1 MFRAL
6 GISEMAAHLKS
17 RGTPTLPIP
26 FAARVSR
33 PDHVL
38 VREIEGELILLNL
51 NNACY
56 YGLDEVGTHMW
67 THLITS
73 DSVQAAFEALS
84 AGYAA
89 EPAEIRKELEEL
101 LAKLCNNDLIE
112 VHVG

>member
-1 MFRAL
+1 M
-6 GISEMAAHLKS
+6 GAHLKS
-17 RGTPTLPIP
+17 PGTPTLPIP

-67 THLITS
+67 THLTTS
-73 DSVQAAFEALS
+73 DSVQTAFEALS
-84 AGYAA
+84 AEYAA
-89 EPAEIRKELEEL
+89 EPAEIRKDLEEL
-101 LAKLCNNDLIE
+101 LAKLCHNDLIE
-112 VHVG
+112 VHDG

>member
-1 MFRAL
+1 MR
-6 GISEMAAHLKS
+6 SEMGIHLES
-17 RGTPTLPIP
+17 RVDPKLPIP
-26 FAARVSR
+26 FTARIVR

-38 VREIEGELILLNL
+38 VREVGGELVLLSL

-67 THLITS
+67 VCLTTS

-84 AGYAA
+84 AEYQA

-101 LAKLCNNDLIE
+101 LAKLCHNGLIE
-112 VHVG
+112 VHGV

>member
-17 RGTPTLPIP
+17 RGTPTLLIP

-67 THLITS
+67 THLTTS

-84 AGYAA
+84 AEYAA
-89 EPAEIRKELEEL
+89 EPAQIRKELEEL

>member
-67 THLITS
+67 TYLTTS

>member
-1 MFRAL
+1 
-6 GISEMAAHLKS
+6 MAAHLKS

-56 YGLDEVGTHMW
+56 YGLDEVGTDMW
-67 THLITS
+67 TYLTTS
-73 DSVQAAFEALS
+73 DSVQTAFEALS
-84 AGYAA
+84 AEYAA
-89 EPAEIRKELEEL
+89 EPAEIRKDLEEL
-101 LAKLCNNDLIE
+101 LAKLCHNDLIE
-112 VHVG
+112 VHDG